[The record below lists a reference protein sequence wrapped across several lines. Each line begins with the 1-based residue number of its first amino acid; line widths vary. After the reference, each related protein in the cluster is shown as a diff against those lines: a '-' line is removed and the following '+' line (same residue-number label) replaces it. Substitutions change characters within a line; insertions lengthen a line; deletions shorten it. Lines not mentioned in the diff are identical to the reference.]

1 MDWFRA
7 LAGEHVAL
15 GLSGGADSVALLWRC
30 VAQGL
35 QITAL
40 HFNHGFDDEN
50 GDEAEAFCRALC
62 ARAGVALR
70 VGRCEAQR
78 PARGWSKEAFARH
91 HRMAFFARE
100 TRALGIRTLLLAHQ
114 ADDRAEGIVLRLARG
129 CGGAALTGFTEQAPL
144 PGAREV
150 RIVRPLLQETH
161 AALVAEL
168 RDRGETWVEDC
179 SNADLRIPRN
189 ALRRCLVPTLPHFT
203 AGVNAAAQLLAEDEA
218 YLESAARAATQRLS
232 ATELHLKPDTPPVLA
247 RRALRR
253 WLAGTDKGPL
263 GPGQAA
269 CERLLALPLG
279 SVTMLP
285 GPLRIRRTAATAW
298 VCEARG
304 SC

>member
-40 HFNHGFDDEN
+40 HFNHGFEDEN

-78 PARGWSKEAFARH
+78 PARGWSKEAFARR
-91 HRMAFFARE
+91 HRMAFFVRE
-100 TRALGIRTLLLAHQ
+100 LRALGLRTILLAHQ
-114 ADDRAEGIVLRLARG
+114 ADDRAEGLVLRLARG
-129 CGGAALTGFTEQAPL
+129 CGGAALTGFGSEAPL
-144 PGAREV
+144 PGARDL
-150 RIVRPLLQETH
+150 RLVRPLLHETH
-161 AALVAEL
+161 ANLVAEL
-168 RDRGETWVEDC
+168 RARGEAWVEDC
-179 SNADLRIPRN
+179 SNADVRIPRN

-203 AGVNAAAQLLAEDEA
+203 AGVNAAAHLLAEDEA
-218 YLESAARAATQRLS
+218 YLESAARAATQSLTP
-232 ATELHLKPDTPPVLA
+232 TELHLAPETPRVLA

-253 WLAGTDKGPL
+253 WLSGTDKGPL

-269 CERLLALPLG
+269 CERLLALEPG
-279 SVTMLP
+279 AVTMLP
-285 GPLRIRRTAATAW
+285 GPLRIRRLSSTAW
-298 VCEARG
+298 LREPLR
-304 SC
+304 